1 MAKGARR
8 QELLKMIEDLS
19 DLIPDD
25 VEVDFK
31 ELEGE
36 VSSWVNDIENELE
49 TIADY
54 MDISSISD
62 LGDIE
67 EAYKKIE
74 ALRDELY

>member
-31 ELEGE
+31 ELEDE
-36 VSSWVNDIENELE
+36 ASSWVNDIENELE

>member
-31 ELEGE
+31 ELEDE

>member
-31 ELEGE
+31 ELEDE
-36 VSSWVNDIENELE
+36 ASSWVNDIENELG
-49 TIADY
+49 TIAAY
-54 MDISSISD
+54 MDISSISN